1 MDVYEALGKNVIDLI
16 HRKYSYMCIK
26 TKEFEF
32 FKHDLIK
39 NLRKVSND
47 NDALVV
53 FKKSLSVFNDVHLYV
68 INEKYTIPI
77 TPASEEESKQQK
89 TQVSPTGEKEA
100 KIAKVPETPASEKET
115 KLALLL
121 EEAHYAADLNQEHM
135 AAKKYEELAKVAR
148 ELGQKERAKR
158 FHNRAR
164 HFRKFIR
171 DHNYDNEIADTYLE
185 NKKVIG
191 PITVGTIGDITYV
204 RFDSFRPL
212 YRKSFEGFN
221 TLELTHDKYIIDLRA
236 GPGGDFGLVDKFV
249 RFLLGRGK
257 DHVASYVRQ
266 RKNVNDP
273 SLLTDFEA
281 ATIKSQI
288 WVTLPPEEAQN
299 LFDNP
304 EFYHG
309 DSKIQFEHDPKRV
322 AVLMGPMTASSG
334 ENILMQLKA
343 IPGSISIGDVSRGQS
358 GYPGFYLMDGPNAG
372 KVMPFTKKPSNYGAK
387 FAMAIPALLNYR
399 NDKILLQGKG
409 LVPDILIPSKK
420 SIVHGKDRV
429 LQTAINQFNQTGISG

>member
-1 MDVYEALGKNVIDLI
+1 MDVYEALGKNVMDLI
-16 HRKYSYMCIK
+16 RRKYSYMCIK

-32 FKHDLIK
+32 FKHDLVK
-39 NLRKVSND
+39 HLRKVSND
-47 NDALVV
+47 NDALAV

-68 INEKYTIPI
+68 INEKYMIPV
-77 TPASEEESKQQK
+77 TPANKNEIKQPK
-89 TQVSPTGEKEA
+89 IQVSPTGEEEA
-100 KIAKVPETPASEKET
+100 KIAKIPEIPASEKET

-121 EEAHYAADLNQEHM
+121 EEAHYAADLNQEQV

-148 ELGQKERAKR
+148 ELGQKERARR
-158 FHNRAR
+158 FHHRAR

-171 DHNYDNEIADTYLE
+171 DHNHDNEIADTYLE
-185 NKKVIG
+185 NKKVFG
-191 PITVGTIGDITYV
+191 PITVGTMGDLTYV

-212 YRKSFEGFN
+212 YRESFEKFN
-221 TLELTHDKYIIDLRA
+221 ALELTHDKYIIDLRA

-249 RFLLGRGK
+249 RFLLGRGQ

-266 RKNVNDP
+266 RKDENDP
-273 SLLTDFEA
+273 SLLTDFDA

-304 EFYHG
+304 QFYHG
-309 DSKIQFEHDPKRV
+309 DSKIQFDHDPKRV

-334 ENILMQLKA
+334 ENVLMELKA

-358 GYPGFYLMDGPNAG
+358 GYPAFYLLDGPNAG
-372 KVMPFTKKPSNYGAK
+372 KVMPFTKKPSDYCAK
-387 FAMAIPALLNYR
+387 FAIAIPSLLNYR
-399 NDKILLQGKG
+399 SDKELLQGNG
-409 LVPDILIPSKK
+409 IVPDILLPSKT
-420 SIVHGKDRV
+420 SIVQGKDRV
-429 LQTAINQFNQTGISG
+429 LETAINWMRST